1 MTFALNRRKIMRII
15 AHRSGPSV
23 YPEQTITSAKFA
35 LYCGADMAE
44 VDVRYTKDKVI
55 ATCHDANA
63 ERVFGVDKKV
73 SDMTAEE
80 FLSLRHKSD
89 PAFCSHLFEHYLKCG
104 VAPLLI
110 HVKENEVIPELLEM
124 LNKYDYLDKTTLG
137 VMDEKVIPQIKAFSD
152 KLKVLAFMPK
162 VEDIK
167 AYAEAGADYI
177 RLWQHWV
184 NDESV
189 KEVRKYPVELW
200 IMTGV
205 TGKGDDFVGVST
217 DEGLNKLLDV
227 GVEGILIND
236 VSILQDVLEQ
246 RK

>member
-1 MTFALNRRKIMRII
+1 MRII
-15 AHRSGPSV
+15 AHRSGPTV

-55 ATCHDANA
+55 VASHDANVM
-63 ERVFGVDKKV
+63 RVFGVDRLV

-80 FLSLRHKSD
+80 FLALRHSVD
-89 PAFCSHLFEHYLKCG
+89 NSFCSHLFEYYLKADVC
-104 VAPLLI
+104 PLLI

-124 LNKYDYLDKTTLG
+124 LKKYDRLDTTVLG
-137 VMDEKVIPQIKAFSD
+137 VMDDKVIPQIKAFSD

-162 VEDIK
+162 VENIK

-189 KEVRKYPVELW
+189 AEVRKYPVELW

-217 DEGLNKLLDV
+217 EEGLNQLLDI

-236 VSILQDVLEQ
+236 VGVLQEVLEK

>member
-1 MTFALNRRKIMRII
+1 
-15 AHRSGPSV
+15 
-23 YPEQTITSAKFA
+23 
-35 LYCGADMAE
+35 
-44 VDVRYTKDKVI
+44 
-55 ATCHDANA
+55 
-63 ERVFGVDKKV
+63 
-73 SDMTAEE
+73 
-80 FLSLRHKSD
+80 
-89 PAFCSHLFEHYLKCG
+89 
-104 VAPLLI
+104 
-110 HVKENEVIPELLEM
+110 
-124 LNKYDYLDKTTLG
+124 
-137 VMDEKVIPQIKAFSD
+137 MDEKVIPQIKAFSD

-167 AYAEAGADYI
+167 AYANAGADCI

-189 KEVRKYPVELW
+189 NEVRKYPVELW

-205 TGKGDDFVGVST
+205 TGKGDDFVGVSS
-217 DEGLNKLLDV
+217 DEGLNKLLDI

>member
-1 MTFALNRRKIMRII
+1 MRII
-15 AHRSGPSV
+15 AHRSGPTV

-44 VDVRYTKDKVI
+44 VDVRYTKDKKIV
-55 ATCHDANA
+55 ASHDANVM
-63 ERVFGVDKKV
+63 RVFGEDRLV
-73 SDMTAEE
+73 SDMTEQE
-80 FLSLRHKSD
+80 FLALRHKVDSS
-89 PAFCSHLFEHYLKCG
+89 FCSHLFEHYLKAG
-104 VAPLLI
+104 VSPLLI
-110 HVKENEVIPELLEM
+110 HVKENEVIPELMEM
-124 LNKYDYLDKTTLG
+124 LKKYDMLDKTVLG
-137 VMDEKVIPQIKAFSD
+137 VASEKVIPQIKAFSD

-184 NDESV
+184 TPEKIN
-189 KEVRKYPVELW
+189 EVRKYPVELW
-200 IMTGV
+200 IMTGQ

-217 DEGLNKLLDV
+217 EQGLNELLDY
-227 GVEGILIND
+227 GVDGILIND
-236 VSILQDVLEQ
+236 VGILQEVLEK